1 MKYFL
6 SLVGLVVLVLLING
20 VVDSWLAYNQA
31 KKAAIQLQAE
41 KAVAA
46 AQRTEQ
52 FIAEIE
58 RQIGWTTHPQ
68 WASGSV
74 ELRRFDYVRLLRQVP
89 AITELVQL
97 DGSGREQLRVSRLTM
112 DVIGSGTDFSD
123 EPRVQGGAGER
134 DLVQPGLLP

>member
-1 MKYFL
+1 MKPNPVHQSTSDRIPIRRSLFLKYFL

-58 RQIGWTTHPQ
+58 RQIGWTTHP
-68 WASGSV
+68 AMGH
-74 ELRRFDYVRLLRQVP
+74 RQR
-89 AITELVQL
+89 
-97 DGSGREQLRVSRLTM
+97 SN
-112 DVIGSGTDFSD
+112 
-123 EPRVQGGAGER
+123 
-134 DLVQPGLLP
+134 